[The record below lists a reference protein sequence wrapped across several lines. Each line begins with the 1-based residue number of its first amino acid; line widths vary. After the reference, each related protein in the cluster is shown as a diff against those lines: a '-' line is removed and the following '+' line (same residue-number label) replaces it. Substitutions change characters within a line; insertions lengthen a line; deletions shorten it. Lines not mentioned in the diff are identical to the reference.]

1 MIFFQELTNLS
12 LSMWE
17 VAKCTIETKEILQG
31 IAEQSVRLE
40 KGSLIFK
47 GVDMGSI
54 LLIHQISG
62 AVKNYLLH

>member
-1 MIFFQELTNLS
+1 
-12 LSMWE
+12 MWE